1 MGNFDKIRSET
12 KRLLREGASTL
23 QQYEEALPL
32 CKELYEAFPET
43 HELWD
48 VQQYA
53 NCLKRLNK
61 IDEAE
66 QVCENIYTELNGTE
80 SVQQQNRAFVYIENL
95 YAWILNDKYV
105 RTVTQTDYQYTEIV
119 LDKLSLLY
127 KLLQDTK
134 ATKPSFS
141 YCVLTVLKQLHKDN
155 ENIDS
160 KKSLELLNLITPSEL
175 TAEAKVFT
183 DSTGKTREFASPKED
198 YYKLKSDFLLDEKQY
213 EDCII
218 CCNEAMETLES
229 FHYDNDIWFSRK
241 ISKSLGELGQIDDA
255 ISKLEKLTIISDKW
269 FLLYEIG
276 KYYLQL
282 NNLDEALTYMLRA
295 VCTKDPERMKVSL
308 IESIGDRLTEIGDK
322 SFAQDNYNYARQ
334 IRQNNDWSVAYSLQG
349 KITEEKEVASKDI
362 RKKWIQKLYQISGS
376 KRGKVIKLFNGKGG
390 FIQADQSYYFQFKNF
405 FGKSDLL
412 KIDDYV
418 EFIVVNSYDK
428 KRQIETK
435 EAVAIT
441 PIRR

>member
-1 MGNFDKIRSET
+1 MGNFDEIRNET
-12 KRLLREGASTL
+12 KRLLREGVPTL

-66 QVCENIYTELNGTE
+66 QVCENIYAEVNGTE
-80 SVQQQNRAFVYIENL
+80 IVQQQNQAFVYIENL

-127 KLLQDTK
+127 TLLQDTK

-160 KKSLELLNLITPSEL
+160 KKCLDLLNLITPSEL

-218 CCNEAMETLES
+218 CCNEAIETLERL
-229 FHYDNDIWFSRK
+229 HYDNDVWFSRK
-241 ISKSLGELGQIDDA
+241 IANSLGGLGNIEEA
-255 ISKLEKLTIISDKW
+255 ISNLEKLSTVSDKW
-269 FLLYEIG
+269 FLLFEIG
-276 KYYLQL
+276 KYYAQL
-282 NNLDEALTYMLRA
+282 NQFDKALTYMLRA
-295 VCTKDPERMKVSL
+295 VCTKDPEKMKVSL
-308 IESIGDRLTEIGDK
+308 IEAIGDLLNKTGDI

-334 IRQNNDWSVAYSLQG
+334 IRQNNDWPVATALQR
-349 KITEEKEVASKDI
+349 KITEEKDIESKDI
-362 RKKWIQKLYQISGS
+362 KKKLIQKLYQTSGS
-376 KRGKVIKLFNGKGG
+376 KQGKVIKLFNGRGG
-390 FIQADQSYYFQFKNF
+390 FIQADHSYYFQFKNF
-405 FGKSDLL
+405 FGKSDFL
-412 KIDDYV
+412 KIGDYV
-418 EFIVVNSYDK
+418 EFIVINSYDK
-428 KRQIETK
+428 KKQVETK
-435 EAVAIT
+435 EAVVIT
-441 PIRR
+441 PVKR

>member
-1 MGNFDKIRSET
+1 MGNLDEIRSIT

-308 IESIGDRLTEIGDK
+308 IESIGDLLTEIGDK
-322 SFAQDNYNYARQ
+322 SFAQVNYNYARQ

-441 PIRR
+441 PIRL

>member
-1 MGNFDKIRSET
+1 MGNLDEIRSIT
-12 KRLLREGASTL
+12 KRLLREGSPSL
-23 QQYEEALPL
+23 QQYEDAMPL

-308 IESIGDRLTEIGDK
+308 IESIGDLLTEIGDK

>member
-1 MGNFDKIRSET
+1 MGNLDEIRSIT

-308 IESIGDRLTEIGDK
+308 IESIGDLLTEIDDK

>member
-308 IESIGDRLTEIGDK
+308 IESIGDLLTEIGDK

>member
-1 MGNFDKIRSET
+1 MIS
-12 KRLLREGASTL
+12 
-23 QQYEEALPL
+23 LP
-32 CKELYEAFPET
+32 EL
-43 HELWD
+43 
-48 VQQYA
+48 
-53 NCLKRLNK
+53 
-61 IDEAE
+61 
-66 QVCENIYTELNGTE
+66 
-80 SVQQQNRAFVYIENL
+80 S
-95 YAWILNDKYV
+95 
-105 RTVTQTDYQYTEIV
+105 
-119 LDKLSLLY
+119 S
-127 KLLQDTK
+127 
-134 ATKPSFS
+134 
-141 YCVLTVLKQLHKDN
+141 
-155 ENIDS
+155 
-160 KKSLELLNLITPSEL
+160 
-175 TAEAKVFT
+175 EAKSYT
-183 DSTGKTREFASPKED
+183 DSYGKTREFASLKED
-198 YYKLKSDFLLDEKQY
+198 YYTLKSDFLLDAKRY

-295 VCTKDPERMKVSL
+295 VCTKDPERMKVAL
-308 IESIGDRLTEIGDK
+308 IESIGDLLTEIGDK
-322 SFAQDNYNYARQ
+322 FFAQDNYNYARQ
-334 IRQNNDWSVAYSLQG
+334 IRQNNDWSVAYSLQR

-362 RKKWIQKLYQISGS
+362 RKKWIQKLYQISSS
-376 KRGKVIKLFNGKGG
+376 KRGKVIKLFNGRGG

-412 KIDDYV
+412 KIDDCV

>member
-1 MGNFDKIRSET
+1 MGNLDEIRSIT

-308 IESIGDRLTEIGDK
+308 IESIGDLLTEIGDK